1 MTIHR
6 NCCAALGATALLA
19 LSGAPSNA
27 APAYVKSTVNLRSG
41 PATANDIVGK
51 IPSGSLVEANNCSD
65 WCEVTWQGK
74 TGYANKSAIDTSGR
88 VPAARGVVRRGPGP
102 AAYDGDEVVVGGPVY
117 YGAPVVAYPYPYYRP
132 YGYYRFRGYGY
143 RYGGWRRRW

>member
-74 TGYANKSAIDTSGR
+74 TGYAIKSAIDTSGR
-88 VPAARGVVRRGPGP
+88 VPAARARRAARVRVPQP
-102 AAYDGDEVVVGGPVY
+102 TMAT
-117 YGAPVVAYPYPYYRP
+117 
-132 YGYYRFRGYGY
+132 
-143 RYGGWRRRW
+143 RW